1 MKTNYETLQVEYNSP
16 TLIVKLN
23 RPRKANAMNTKMSEE
38 IAGILLELRTWS
50 DCKYVIFTGNGNHF
64 SAGAD
69 MEEVGEQLKNNHDI
83 LSMIRNDQLAR
94 IDFMRK
100 FDEMDQ
106 ISIAAIN
113 GSMYGAGFATAMACD
128 FRIMADTATACLPEA
143 QRGMFFTAGCTGRL
157 VNLIGPAKAK
167 ELIMLCE
174 VIDADE
180 SLRIG
185 LVNKVV
191 PHEELMNKTEVM
203 IQQLEKSPFLPLKMT
218 KKIVN
223 ASSPV
228 LGNTVMY
235 ESDLLELTFMQSDM
249 KKSVASYSKGNE

>member
-1 MKTNYETLQVEYNSP
+1 MKTSYETLEVEYEKP

-23 RPRKANAMNTKMSEE
+23 RPDKANAMNSKMS
-38 IAGILLELRTWS
+38 AELDEVLMDLRQS
-50 DCKYVIFTGNGNHF
+50 LDCKYVIFTGNGKHF

-69 MEEVGEQLKNNHDI
+69 MAEAGEQLKNDPNFI
-83 LSMIRNDQLAR
+83 STIRNDQLGR

-106 ISIAAIN
+106 VSIAAIN
-113 GSMYGAGFATAMACD
+113 GPMYGAGFATAMACD
-128 FRIMADTATACLPEA
+128 FRIMAKTATACLPEA

-157 VNLIGPAKAK
+157 VNLVGPAKTK

-174 VIDADE
+174 AIDADE
-180 SLRIG
+180 SKHIG
-185 LVNKVV
+185 LVNKVA
-191 PHEELMNKTEVM
+191 EDSELMEEANKM

-223 ASSPV
+223 ASTPIS
-228 LGNTVMY
+228 GNTVMY
-235 ESDLLELTFMQSDM
+235 ESDLLELIFMKSDM
-249 KKSVASYSKGNE
+249 QRSMASFSSKK

>member
-1 MKTNYETLQVEYNSP
+1 MKTSYETLEVEYKSP
-16 TLIVKLN
+16 TLLVKFN
-23 RPRKANAMNTKMSEE
+23 RPEKANAMNGKMS
-38 IAGILLELRTWS
+38 AELDEVLMDLRQS
-50 DCKYVIFTGNGNHF
+50 YDCKYVIFTGNGKHF

-69 MEEVGEQLKNNHDI
+69 MAEAGEQLKNDPNFI
-83 LSMIRNDQLAR
+83 STIRNDQLGR

-113 GSMYGAGFATAMACD
+113 GPMYGAGFATAMACD
-128 FRIMADTATACLPEA
+128 FRIMGNSATACLPET

-157 VNLIGPAKAK
+157 VNLVGPAKTK

-174 VIDADE
+174 AIDAEE
-180 SLRIG
+180 SKRIG

-191 PHEELMNKTEVM
+191 EDSELLAAAHKM

-218 KKIVN
+218 KKLVN
-223 ASSPV
+223 AATPV
-228 LGNTVMY
+228 LGNTVAF

-249 KKSVASYSKGNE
+249 QRSMASFSKK